1 MENKPLVDLS
11 PEAVEERKDTKF
23 KVQKLAE
30 QTWDEMDN
38 QGDDNEKTYWIHGFM
53 IGYTFGK
60 D

>member
-11 PEAVEERKDTKF
+11 PEAIKERKDAIS

-30 QTWDEMDN
+30 QTWEDMDN
-38 QGDDNEKTYWIHGFM
+38 QGDDSEKTYWIHGFM

>member
-1 MENKPLVDLS
+1 LS
-11 PEAVEERKDTKF
+11 PEAVEERKDTKS

>member
-1 MENKPLVDLS
+1 MEDKPLVDMS
-11 PEAVEERKDTKF
+11 PNAIAVRKDVKS

-30 QTWDEMDN
+30 KTWEDMDN
-38 QGDDNEKTYWIHGFM
+38 EGDDNEKKYWINGFM

>member
-1 MENKPLVDLS
+1 MENQPLIDMTPETIQKRKEVLS
-11 PEAVEERKDTKF
+11 

-30 QTWDEMDN
+30 QTWEDMDN
-38 QGDDNEKTYWIHGFM
+38 QGDDSEKTYWIHGFM

>member
-1 MENKPLVDLS
+1 MKDKPLVDLS
-11 PEAVEERKDTKF
+11 SEAVEERKDTKS

-30 QTWDEMDN
+30 QTWEDMDN
-38 QGDDNEKTYWIHGFM
+38 QGDGNEKTHWIHGFM